1 MKEFSVRLANRPGML
16 AALAETLARAEVNI
30 DALAA
35 FGFDDEG
42 IVRLILEDA
51 DRARR
56 ALAEAGLAVTEREV
70 LTTVLE
76 DRPGSLARMTRQ
88 LANAGVNIDAV
99 YLLRTNSLG
108 MEFAVA
114 VSDPD
119 LARDSLGG

>member
-1 MKEFSVRLANRPGML
+1 MKEFSVRLSNRPGML
-16 AALAETLARAEVNI
+16 AALAETLARAEGNI

-42 IVRLILEDA
+42 MVRRIVEDA

-56 ALAEAGLAVTEREV
+56 ALVEAGLAVTEREV

-76 DRPGSLARMTRQ
+76 DRPGSLAKMTRQ

>member
-1 MKEFSVRLANRPGML
+1 MKEFSVRLSNRPGML

-42 IVRLILEDA
+42 MVRLIVEDA

-56 ALAEAGLAVTEREV
+56 ALVEAGLAVTEREV

-76 DRPGSLARMTRQ
+76 DRPGSLAKMTRQ

>member
-119 LARDSLGG
+119 LARDSLAG